1 MENESPELGSNT
13 NPDSLTAI
21 FFFSFMFFLR
31 LITDTKI
38 SNVIQL
44 NVTKFYV

>member
-1 MENESPELGSNT
+1 
-13 NPDSLTAI
+13 
-21 FFFSFMFFLR
+21 LR

-44 NVTKFYV
+44 NVTKFQLNVTKSMQKGG